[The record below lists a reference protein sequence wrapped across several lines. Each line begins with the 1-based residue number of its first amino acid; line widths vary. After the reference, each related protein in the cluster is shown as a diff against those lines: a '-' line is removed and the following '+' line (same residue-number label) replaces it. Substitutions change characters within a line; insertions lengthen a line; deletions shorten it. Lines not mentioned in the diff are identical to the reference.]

1 MDPAVVAG
9 RWSRRFKSRDTV
21 SQQGDSGRRVFS
33 PRNRESNVC
42 VWVQLFAVRDIFRL
56 RARTLSTLSL
66 ATADRRSVRGD
77 RRARPGRLRVG
88 GSRSSRL
95 IVTSILL
102 SVAERCPYATRRGRA
117 VRTRRYHAPQIVL
130 LTARVTDT
138 CALSGDRTCPRIA
151 RRSMPHGGTR
161 TTLGWSLAWS
171 VLVCLFARCRWYLR
185 PSYLRPV

>member
-1 MDPAVVAG
+1 MTADAG
-9 RWSRRFKSRDTV
+9 FFRQETA
-21 SQQGDSGRRVFS
+21 
-33 PRNRESNVC
+33 NLTC
-42 VWVQLFAVRDIFRL
+42 VWGYNCLPFAISFVCKPGR
-56 RARTLSTLSL
+56 STLRVYVKPRYGG
-66 ATADRRSVRGD
+66 DRRSVRGD

-117 VRTRRYHAPQIVL
+117 VPRVDTTRPKLQIVL